1 MADINQVIT
10 LGIGTPGDIE
20 HFILVGLN
28 GAPETTPTVV
38 MASTLR
44 AMNPE
49 YRDLNPS
56 YRGMNPEYVDR
67 NTQYGGK
74 GVEYRAR

>member
-28 GAPETTPTVV
+28 AGDAAPAADVTTILRVARGLAADSFQPT
-38 MASTLR
+38 
-44 AMNPE
+44 
-49 YRDLNPS
+49 LNA
-56 YRGMNPEYVDR
+56 VLV
-67 NTQYGGK
+67 GGRRRI
-74 GVEYRAR
+74 G